1 MAKKASTN
9 QILIQKIEVL
19 NGLNEVKIQLGR
31 FSLFSKL
38 AEEYMKVIRL
48 HSQSILNKTKL
59 KKFFIALDKEN
70 RDIGNTIESIGLN
83 TEQFERPEFTD
94 YLTRIGDLETGFEDE
109 FPRKE
114 GESDAD
120 YYREFLIDEINASNV
135 QIDHYL
141 KDECTENSYEMIE
154 SGYIYKGQILKE
166 EDIHGVIYRGYYHRD
181 GSFYGNYLEVSDFLP
196 VDSYFRFIVDG
207 KILSEKEF
215 LKLKDK
221 A

>member
-9 QILIQKIEVL
+9 QILIQKIEIL
-19 NGLNEVKIQLGR
+19 KGSNEVKIKLGR

-48 HSQSILNKTKL
+48 HSQTILNKTKL

-94 YLTRIGDLETGFEDE
+94 YLNRIGDFETGFEDE

-120 YYREFLIDEINASNV
+120 YYREFLIDEISASNV

-141 KDECTENSYEMIE
+141 EGECTENSYEMIE

>member
-1 MAKKASTN
+1 MSKKVLKN
-9 QILIQKIEVL
+9 QILIQQVEVL
-19 NGLNEVKIQLGR
+19 KGSNEVKIKLGK

-48 HSQSILNKTKL
+48 HSQTLLDKTKL
-59 KKFFIALDKEN
+59 KKFFSALDKEN
-70 RDIGNTIESIGLN
+70 GDISNTIESIGLN

-154 SGYIYKGQILKE
+154 SGYIYKGQVLKE
-166 EDIHGVIYRGYYHRD
+166 EDIHGLKHRGYYHRD
-181 GSFYGNYLEVSDFLP
+181 GSFYGNYLEVLDFHP
-196 VDSYFRFIVDG
+196 EDTYFRFIVDG
-207 KILSEKEF
+207 KKLSEKEF
-215 LKLKDK
+215 LKLKDN